1 MYVLVRLIYVT
12 IIDCGIAWSKD
23 PVIAGDLSERIGKG
37 YCTLIPGIGPCRPAR
52 SAAAATR
59 SPVQPPFHF
68 AYPKRSRP
76 PASSV
81 STQVVRVIKL
91 SSLILSLSFFF
102 LFFFLPCPFTEGKI
116 NEKTSAAMVDCTCD
130 TTLTTAYMPYVTML
144 TLASHV
150 YTGYRCQTY

>member
-102 LFFFLPCPFTEGKI
+102 LFFFCHARSRRGKSTKRQVQQWLI
-116 NEKTSAAMVDCTCD
+116 VHAIQ
-130 TTLTTAYMPYVTML
+130 
-144 TLASHV
+144 
-150 YTGYRCQTY
+150 R